1 MNEAGIEAGTV
12 AGIEV
17 MIEVAIDLIEIGR
30 SEVGIDLIGVAIDLS
45 GVAIEIDLIGVETE
59 NGDVIAIEAT
69 GIVMPSEIA
78 GGVTVTT
85 GTKTT
90 GTTAMTDAPGNVV
103 GIVGDLEVDHEVTGG
118 AGERVKNQK
127 SDLSRKWVQRR
138 S

>member
-30 SEVGIDLIGVAIDLS
+30 SEVGIDR
-45 GVAIEIDLIGVETE
+45 IGVETE